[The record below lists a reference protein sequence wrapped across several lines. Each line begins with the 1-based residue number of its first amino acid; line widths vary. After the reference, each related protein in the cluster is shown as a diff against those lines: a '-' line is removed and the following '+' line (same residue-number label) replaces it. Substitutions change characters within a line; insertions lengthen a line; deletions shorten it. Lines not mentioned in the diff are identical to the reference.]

1 MSAMVKAAAAAGM
14 VLVLAGCGG
23 SSLDAAGV
31 VDELGSLYPTPNARD
46 NTGFCAAAGCEQMVT
61 TDAVSVSQWPNE
73 AAAAKWAGAMA
84 NSDARQAGRFVLT
97 FSGDQDVT
105 SDEAR
110 DAFTRRATELT
121 QQ

>member
-1 MSAMVKAAAAAGM
+1 MVKAAAAAGM